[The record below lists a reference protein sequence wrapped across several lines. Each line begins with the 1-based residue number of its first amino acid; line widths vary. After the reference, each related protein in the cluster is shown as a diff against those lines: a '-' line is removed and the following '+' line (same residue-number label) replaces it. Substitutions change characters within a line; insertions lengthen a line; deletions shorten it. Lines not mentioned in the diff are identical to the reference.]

1 MLLLLALASPLPWS
15 ALLVSPPSPTL
26 DGDLDEEEGGN
37 GDEWQASSPGVT
49 V

>member
-1 MLLLLALASPLPWS
+1 MLLLLALVPPLPWP
-15 ALLVSPPSPTL
+15 ALLDSQPSPAL
-26 DGDLDEEEGGN
+26 DGDLDEEEGGE

>member
-1 MLLLLALASPLPWS
+1 MLLLLALAPPLPWP
-15 ALLVSPPSPTL
+15 ALLVSLSSPTL
-26 DGDLDEEEGGN
+26 DGDLDEEEGDN